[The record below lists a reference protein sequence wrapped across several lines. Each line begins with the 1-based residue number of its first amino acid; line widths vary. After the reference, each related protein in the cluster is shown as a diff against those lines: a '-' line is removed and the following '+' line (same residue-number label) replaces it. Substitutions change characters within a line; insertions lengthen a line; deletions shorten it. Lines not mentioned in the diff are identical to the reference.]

1 MKVVDEIENL
11 TFDKRVSL
19 YRNILAGNITKEKMI
34 IIKDIL
40 YINME
45 PFILSSLKGKIWNK
59 DLNLKK

>member
-34 IIKDIL
+34 IIKDIV
-40 YINME
+40 Y
-45 PFILSSLKGKIWNK
+45 
-59 DLNLKK
+59 